1 MPQILLTGA
10 AGRLGTHFRRRFAE
24 AGRAVLATDIVAPAG
39 DNVASEQG
47 GAVALADLADRVA
60 VDALMQQDISAVVHL
75 GGMSKEAPWQQILD
89 ANIAGTYNIFDAA
102 RKAGVGRVIY
112 ASSYHVLGM
121 HPATEVPLDIHAE
134 LRPDTLYA
142 VSKLFGENLG
152 RLYHDKFG
160 IGCMSIRICAANPPN
175 TTRDLKLYV
184 DRDDLVSLVTTALDA
199 SDLGYR
205 TVFAIS
211 DNDNAW
217 YVNDPDQTLGW
228 HPTHSSSALPL
239 PAGKSEWPAPDP
251 VLTRLQGAAF
261 ANWGHF
267 DD

>member
-10 AGRLGTHFRRRFAE
+10 AGRLGTHFRTRFAE
-24 AGRAVLATDIVAPAG
+24 AGRAVLATDIVGPAH
-39 DNVASEQG
+39 D
-47 GAVALADLADRVA
+47 GAVVRADLADRAA
-60 VDALMQQDISAVVHL
+60 VEELMRQDISAVVHL
-75 GGMSKEAPWQQILD
+75 GGMSSEAPWQQILD

-102 RKAGVGRVIY
+102 RKAGVGRVVY

-121 HPATEVPLDIHAE
+121 YPATAVPLDVHAE
-134 LRPDTLYA
+134 PRPDTLYA

-160 IGCMSIRICAANPPN
+160 IGCMSVRICAANPPN

-199 SDLGYR
+199 PELGYR

-211 DNDNAW
+211 DNDHAW
-217 YVNDPDQTLGW
+217 YVNDPEQTLGW
-228 HPTHSSSALPL
+228 QPQHSSRDLPL
-239 PAGKSEWPAPDP
+239 PKGKTEWPAPDP
-251 VLTRLQGAAF
+251 DVTRLQGAAF